1 MKTQIHHR
9 VRLFGSLILAV
20 IFTGC
25 ALFGKHPT
33 VEPVPLDAAV
43 KQMTDEV
50 VGYISKDGSA
60 PAGKTVL
67 VAIEPFVDGN
77 SRQVPQVSRELE
89 RLMIQY
95 GNRKGGKV
103 RFARLS
109 PNNLAKI
116 DYLVTGTIELERL
129 SETDIDR
136 ERFYHLQA
144 ELRNLQKVQIVGS
157 ADAWVSNRNL
167 DFSPIPAYRDNPF
180 YAQVRPADIKDE
192 PKGLVPAPTGTRD
205 EGMDLTTRALLTEAE
220 RVYGAGDYEKAL
232 RLFQQARESEE
243 GGGFRTW
250 AGIYMANQKLGNQAA
265 AEKAFGRLVAISVEE
280 YNALTVKFLF
290 AVNSAEF
297 RKEAGLQAKY
307 DLWLRQI
314 GQYFQSTDRCL
325 RVVGHS
331 SRTGGEAW
339 NRELSLKRAKNI
351 QEMLKPSFPD
361 VKKRSTAVGKGFS
374 ENIVGTGT
382 DNERDALDR
391 RVEIIPIDCADL

>member
-1 MKTQIHHR
+1 MKTQIHHQTR
-9 VRLFGSLILAV
+9 FFAALILAV
-20 IFTGC
+20 TFTGC

-33 VEPVPLDAAV
+33 VEPISLDAAV
-43 KQMTDEV
+43 KQVTDEV
-50 VGYISKDGSA
+50 VGYISKDGGALS
-60 PAGKTVL
+60 GKTVL
-67 VAIEPFVDGN
+67 VAIEPFVDGT
-77 SRQVPQVSRELE
+77 SRQVPRVSRELE

-95 GNRKGGKV
+95 GNRKDGEI

-109 PNNLAKI
+109 PDNLAEI
-116 DYLVTGTIELERL
+116 DYLVTGTIGLEDL

-136 ERFYHLQA
+136 DRLYHIQA
-144 ELRNLQKVQIVGS
+144 ELRNLQKVQVVGS
-157 ADAWVSNRNL
+157 ADAWVSNRSL

-192 PKGLVPAPTGTRD
+192 PKSLVPAPTDSQD

-220 RVYGAGDYEKAL
+220 QIYGAGDYQKAL
-232 RLFQQARESEE
+232 RLFQQARETEE

-250 AGIYMANQKLGNQAA
+250 AGIYMANQKLDNQAA

-297 RKEAGLQAKY
+297 RKETGLQAKY

-314 GQYFQSTDRCL
+314 GRYFQGTDRCL
-325 RVVGHS
+325 RIVGHS

-361 VKKRSTAVGKGFS
+361 VKKRSMAVGKGFS

-382 DNERDALDR
+382 DDERDALDR
-391 RVEIIPIDCADL
+391 RVEIIPIDCEEL